1 MKLFVSNNKD
11 YILDIYGNVPL
22 KEKLLDKINEYKLN
36 DYINIYSEHK
46 NIEKI
51 FPKYDLYLNT
61 SVYEEF
67 GLVTWEALECGLPVF
82 GFDIPANR
90 SLIPDNITVRL
101 IKCYDT
107 KKYVDILLKTLEN
120 KKT

>member
-11 YILDIYGNVPL
+11 YILDIYGNDPL

-61 SVYEEF
+61 SVYEGF
-67 GLVTWEALECGLPVF
+67 GLVTLEALECELPVF

-90 SLIPDNITVRL
+90 SLIQDNITVRL

-107 KKYVDILLKTLEN
+107 KKYADILLKTLEN